1 MGTTSIGGREESGYD
16 WKRCPPERFS
26 YFPISYSNRDPEK
39 GKINRQSSSSSIL
52 LLVYCSWFKTD
63 MYTEEGS
70 TTRGGGDG
78 YHFHLQT
85 SPFFY
90 FSIFFFRFSATAGK
104 TNQNETQ
111 HWETKRKVS
120 RFLFCRQVLSNQLA
134 QRRIRW

>member
-70 TTRGGGDG
+70 TTRGGTDIISI
-78 YHFHLQT
+78 FKLL
-85 SPFFY
+85 P
-90 FSIFFFRFSATAGK
+90 FSIFLFFFS
-104 TNQNETQ
+104 
-111 HWETKRKVS
+111 VS
-120 RFLFCRQVLSNQLA
+120 A
-134 QRRIRW
+134 QRREKQIKMKRNIGKQNEKFLGFCFVAKYYLTNSHREE